1 MTEYLKKELHA
12 LIDRLEEKDLRLLW
26 FFTKRYRQGGDHQ

>member
-1 MTEYLKKELHA
+1 MTEYLRKELHA

-26 FFTKRYRQGGDHQ
+26 FFTKRYRQGGDQQ

>member
-12 LIDRLEEKDLRLLW
+12 LIDRLEEKDLRVLW
-26 FFTKRYRQGGDHQ
+26 FFTKRYRRGGDHQ